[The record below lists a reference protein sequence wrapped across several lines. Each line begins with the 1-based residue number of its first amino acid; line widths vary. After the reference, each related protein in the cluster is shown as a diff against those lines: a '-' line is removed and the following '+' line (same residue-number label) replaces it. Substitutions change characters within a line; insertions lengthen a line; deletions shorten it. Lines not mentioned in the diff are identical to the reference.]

1 VTNEAHEQEK
11 VDERQALSAKAVH
24 KALLQEGEEEL
35 ERSSSALGWSAFA
48 AGISIGLSLIA
59 QGVLRH
65 HLPDTQWRPLIT
77 SLGYPVGFI
86 VVTLGRQQLYT
97 ETTLTACL
105 PLLQHRSRA
114 VLLDVLR
121 LWAVVFIG
129 NMIGAALFAFAAAWT
144 TTFSVG
150 LSRTFSEIGAEAVRY
165 DFATAFVKGI
175 FGGWIIALVVWLMPS
190 ADAARIWVIGLLTYC
205 LAAAELTHIIA
216 GSLDVMFAIFSG
228 HVSWATFLTRYGL
241 PVFLGNSIGGLVFVS
256 ALNHAQVTHGE
267 NSRPHPL

>member
-1 VTNEAHEQEK
+1 MADEAREQEK
-11 VDERQALSAKAVH
+11 VDQRQALSAKAVH

-35 ERSSSALGWSAFA
+35 ERSTGALAWSAFA
-48 AGISIGLSLIA
+48 AGISIGLSLVA

-105 PLLQHRSRA
+105 PLLHHRTRQ
-114 VLLDVLR
+114 VLLNVLR
-121 LWAVVFIG
+121 LWAAVFIG

-144 TTFSVG
+144 STFSVE
-150 LSRTFSEIGAEAVRY
+150 LARAFSEIGQQAVRY
-165 DFATAFVKGI
+165 DFGTAFVKGI

-228 HVSWATFLTRYGL
+228 DVSWRTFLSHYGV

-256 ALNHAQVTHGE
+256 ALNHAQATHGE
-267 NSRPHPL
+267 D